1 MQTKWTSS
9 FYGTDIM
16 NNPVAFSGK
25 SIACEQWLHI
35 LDELSIGAF
44 TVDAE
49 RRVSSMNMTAQALVG
64 LRASQVIGQDCREVF
79 LGVPCLAQCPFKPG
93 GRDDSAEPVIHLQGE
108 NEEVHLVTRLASPVY
123 GPRGDLAGC
132 MTILQD
138 LSPIVHLI
146 DRIHHEERSLKMI
159 LDSMDIGIF
168 TVNRGGYITFFNT
181 GAERITGFGRRDV
194 LGKPCTALFAETGS
208 EDVCSIKESMA
219 DGRSRVSRDGR
230 LMTRDGGFIPI
241 RANYLA
247 LRNEKS
253 AIVGGLAVFQD
264 LTLVHQLNQAVQGRY
279 TYHDMIGRDPA
290 MRRIFEMMDVVA
302 ATDATVLIEGPTGTG
317 KDLCAK
323 VLHSASRRADK
334 PFVKV
339 NCAAIP
345 DNLLESELF
354 GYVKGAFTGAM
365 QDKIGRFQE
374 ADGGTIFLD
383 EIGDLPLS
391 LQAKLLRVLEDR
403 EFYRL
408 GSRHTETVDVRIISA
423 TNRPLAMLVKQRLFR
438 EDLYYRLNVFRME
451 LPALRDRQMDLPLL
465 IGNVLRRLCS
475 ASGIAAP
482 ELSENAMKTL
492 LAYDYPGNVR
502 ELENILEHALI
513 VCRGE
518 TIRVRH
524 LPGYLLETN
533 ESEVSIPPGSRAAR
547 PAPAG
552 HERDRILTELHRH
565 QWNRARTAQALGV
578 DRTTLWRKIKKYRL
592 MP

>member
-1 MQTKWTSS
+1 MKR
-9 FYGTDIM
+9 
-16 NNPVAFSGK
+16 PPAFSGN
-25 SIACEQWLHI
+25 SISCELCLDI

-44 TVDAE
+44 TVDQE
-49 RRVSSMNMTAQALVG
+49 RRVSSMNRTAQALVG
-64 LRASQVIGQDCREVF
+64 MRAAQAVGQDCREVF
-79 LGVPCLAQCPFKPG
+79 LGVPCLARCPFKGG
-93 GRDDSAEPVIHLQGE
+93 GRQESAEPVIHLQDE

-123 GPRGDLAGC
+123 GPQGQVTGC

-146 DRIHHEERSLKMI
+146 DRIHHEERSQKMI

-181 GAERITGFGRRDV
+181 GAETITGHHRRDV
-194 LGKPCTALFAETGS
+194 LGKPCTALFAETGA
-208 EDVCSIKESMA
+208 EDVSLIKESMT
-219 DGRSRVSRDGR
+219 DGRARVSRDGR
-230 LMTRDGGFIPI
+230 MATRDGVGFPI
-241 RANYLA
+241 RATYLA
-247 LRNEKS
+247 LRNEKG
-253 AIVGGLAVFQD
+253 ALVGGLAVFQD

-279 TYHDMIGRDPA
+279 TYHDMVGRDPA

-323 VLHSASRRADK
+323 VLHSASRRSGK

-345 DNLLESELF
+345 ENLLESELF
-354 GYVKGAFTGAM
+354 GYVKGAFTGAV
-365 QDKIGRFQE
+365 QDKIGRFLE

-408 GSRHTETVDVRIISA
+408 GSRHTVAVDVRIVSA
-423 TNRPLAMLVKQRLFR
+423 TNRPLPVLVKQGLFR
-438 EDLYYRLNVFRME
+438 EDLFYRLNVFRIE

-465 IGNVLRRLCS
+465 IGHVLRRLCS
-475 ASGIAAP
+475 VKGIAVP
-482 ELSENAMKTL
+482 ELSQNAMKAL
-492 LAYDYPGNVR
+492 LAYDFPGNVR

-513 VCRGE
+513 VGRGG
-518 TIRVRH
+518 TVRVRH
-524 LPGYLLETN
+524 MPVYLLER
-533 ESEVSIPPGSRAAR
+533 EDSEETGSCGNRSMR
-547 PAPAG
+547 FAPAG
-552 HERDRILTELHRH
+552 RERDRILTELHRH
-565 QWNRARTAQALGV
+565 QWNRARTAKALGI

-592 MP
+592 MS

>member
-1 MQTKWTSS
+1 
-9 FYGTDIM
+9 
-16 NNPVAFSGK
+16 VFSGN
-25 SIACEQWLHI
+25 SISCEQWLHI

-44 TVDAE
+44 TVDGE
-49 RRVSSMNMTAQALVG
+49 RRVSAMNLTAQALIGMRDAQAV
-64 LRASQVIGQDCREVF
+64 GQDCREVF
-79 LGVPCLAQCPFKPG
+79 MGVPCLAHCPFKAG
-93 GRDDSAEPVIHLQGE
+93 GRGEAGEPVVALHDE
-108 NEEVHLVTRLASPVY
+108 DDEVHLVTRLASAIY
-123 GPRGDLAGC
+123 GPRGELAGC

-168 TVNRGGYITFFNT
+168 TVNRGGHITFFNT
-181 GAERITGFGRRDV
+181 GAETITGFNRRDV
-194 LGKPCTALFAETGS
+194 LGKPCTTLFAETGS
-208 EDVCSIKESMA
+208 EDACRIKEAMA
-219 DGRSRVSRDGR
+219 DGRSRASRDGWVR
-230 LMTRDGGFIPI
+230 TLDGVLVPI

-247 LRNEKS
+247 LRNEKG

-323 VLHSASRRADK
+323 VLHSASRRSEK

-345 DNLLESELF
+345 ENLLESELF
-354 GYVKGAFTGAM
+354 GYVKGAFTGAV
-365 QDKIGRFQE
+365 QDKLGRFQE

-408 GSRHTETVDVRIISA
+408 GSRHTLAVDVRIISA
-423 TNRPLAMLVKQRLFR
+423 TNRPLPVLVKQGLFR
-438 EDLYYRLNVFRME
+438 EDLFYRLNVFRIE

-465 IGNVLRRLCS
+465 IGQVLRRLGTAKGFS
-475 ASGIAAP
+475 TP
-482 ELSENAMKTL
+482 ELSENTMKTL
-492 LAYDYPGNVR
+492 LAYGYPGNVR

-513 VCRGE
+513 VCRGG
-518 TIRVRH
+518 TIRVKH
-524 LPGYLLETN
+524 LPRYLLEQ
-533 ESEVSIPPGSRAAR
+533 EEPEMPAPSGRRMPRAAS
-547 PAPAG
+547 AG
-552 HERDRILTELHRH
+552 QERDRILTELHRH
-565 QWNRARTAQALGV
+565 QWNRVRTARALGM